1 MPNDVNADP
10 LSKPYENSS
19 VPAMKPIRP
28 ILLITLIIA
37 LSSCATLPPD
47 PTLLNNARGA
57 ISQAELTGAQEY
69 SPLELRFARERLEA
83 AIEAL
88 ELDDVDQARR
98 LADGAEIEAQ
108 LALARTHAALARARL
123 ADRQRALDE
132 LKADLVEAYGQGVL
146 E

>member
-1 MPNDVNADP
+1 MPNDVNPDP
-10 LSKPYENSS
+10 LSKPYENTSIS
-19 VPAMKPIRP
+19 AMKPIRP
-28 ILLITLIIA
+28 ILFVSLILA

-47 PTLLNNARGA
+47 PTLLNNARAA

-69 SPLELRFARERLEA
+69 SPLELRFARERLDA

-88 ELDDVDQARR
+88 ELDDVEQARR

-108 LALARTHAALARARL
+108 LAMARTQAALARAEL
-123 ADRQRALDE
+123 ADKQRALDE
-132 LKADLVEAYGQGVL
+132 LKADLVEAYGEGVL